1 MMFCF
6 LSAAF
11 CFLNRGTMSQL
22 PTPKLPNQL
31 QQKYDRL
38 REILTDMGDVII
50 GMSGGVDSV
59 LLSKVASEVLG
70 DKALAVTADSPS
82 LPRRELREAE
92 SLAQMAGIRHQ
103 IIKTNEVFDPR
114 YAANPNN
121 RCYFCK
127 TELFTQL
134 DDIATQLGFHW
145 IAYGENQDDTGDHR
159 PGAKAAG
166 EHNVRAPLKEAQMT
180 KADIRTLAQYFGLPV
195 WDKPAFACLGS
206 RFPYGTQ
213 ITPEK
218 LAQVEAAEDVLWD
231 AGFRQFRVR
240 HHGEVAR
247 IEVDRSDM
255 LRLLDMADDITAKF
269 KQQAG
274 FAYVAMD
281 LLGYRRG
288 SMNEPKPAVIIPII
302 NL

>member
-1 MMFCF
+1 MTQ
-6 LSAAF
+6 LSQRF
-11 CFLNRGTMSQL
+11 EPPEMPKPSQSSPL
-22 PTPKLPNQL
+22 PEPL

-38 REILTDMGDVII
+38 RAILNELGDLII

-59 LLSKVASEVLG
+59 LLSKVACDVLG

-82 LPRRELREAE
+82 LPRRELAEAE
-92 SLAQMAGIRHQ
+92 SLARLAGIRHR

-134 DDIATQLGFHW
+134 DTIASSLGFHW

-159 PGAKAAG
+159 PGAQAAS
-166 EHNVRAPLKEAQMT
+166 EHHVRAPLKEAGMT
-180 KADIRTLAQYFGLPV
+180 KADIRTLAQHLGLPV

-206 RFPYGTQ
+206 RFPYGTH

-218 LAQVEAAEDVLWD
+218 LSQVEAAEDVLWE

-247 IEVDRSDM
+247 IEVERGDM
-255 LRLLDMADDITAKF
+255 ARLLEQAEAITTQF
-269 KQQAG
+269 RQRAG
-274 FAYVAMD
+274 FRFVALD

-288 SMNEPKPAVIIPII
+288 SMNEPGPAAIIPIAS
-302 NL
+302 L

>member
-1 MMFCF
+1 MNNAE
-6 LSAAF
+6 LD
-11 CFLNRGTMSQL
+11 TEVQV
-22 PTPKLPNQL
+22 KLT
-31 QQKYDRL
+31 RL
-38 REILTDMGDVII
+38 RAVLMEMGDVII

-59 LLSKVASEVLG
+59 LLSKVALDVLA
-70 DKALAVTADSPS
+70 DRALAVTADSPS

-92 SLAQMAGIRHQ
+92 EVAQLIGIRHLV
-103 IIKTNEVFDPR
+103 INTNEVQDPR

-134 DDIATQLGFHW
+134 DKLADRLGFRW

-166 EHNVRAPLKEAQMT
+166 EHSVRAPLKEAAMT
-180 KADIRTLAQYFGLPV
+180 KADIRALAKHFGLPV

-206 RFPYGTQ
+206 RFPYGTH

-218 LAQVEAAEDVLWD
+218 LAQVEAAEDVLWEL
-231 AGFRQFRVR
+231 GFRQYRVR

-247 IEVDRSDM
+247 IEVDKSAM
-255 LRLLDMADDITAKF
+255 PRLIELAEAINDRFKREAKF
-269 KQQAG
+269 T
-274 FAYVAMD
+274 YVAMD
-281 LLGYRRG
+281 LAGYRRG
-288 SMNEPKPAVIIPII
+288 SMNEVPAMQPSVIP
-302 NL
+302 LSSL

>member
-1 MMFCF
+1 MSTSSLLTEFSK
-6 LSAAF
+6 LSE
-11 CFLNRGTMSQL
+11 LNETTQ
-22 PTPKLPNQL
+22 T
-31 QQKYDRL
+31 KYAHL
-38 REILTDMGDVII
+38 RQILAEMGNVII

-59 LLSKVASEVLG
+59 LLSKVAHDVL
-70 DKALAVTADSPS
+70 DEKALAVTADSPS

-92 SLAQMAGIRHQ
+92 SLARMAGIRHLVIATQ
-103 IIKTNEVFDPR
+103 EVYDPR

-127 TELFTQL
+127 SELFTQL
-134 DDIATQLGFHW
+134 DGIATKLGFRW

-166 EHNVRAPLKEAQMT
+166 EHRVRAPLKEAGMT
-180 KADIRTLAQYFGLPV
+180 KADIRAVAQHLGLPV

-218 LAQVEAAEDVLWD
+218 LAQVEAAEDILWE

-240 HHGEVAR
+240 YHDEVAR
-247 IEVDRSDM
+247 IEIEPAEMGRV
-255 LRLLDMADDITAKF
+255 LEMAEALTARFRAEAHF
-269 KQQAG
+269 K
-274 FAYVAMD
+274 YVALD

-288 SMNEPKPAVIIPII
+288 SMNEPKPAAAIIP
-302 NL
+302 LMQVG

>member
-1 MMFCF
+1 MNEID
-6 LSAAF
+6 LSE
-11 CFLNRGTMSQL
+11 
-22 PTPKLPNQL
+22 PTRARLAGL
-31 QQKYDRL
+31 QAVL
-38 REILTDMGDVII
+38 REMGDVII

-59 LLSKVASEVLG
+59 LLSKVAQDVLG
-70 DKALAVTADSPS
+70 EKALAVTADSPS

-92 SLAQMAGIRHQ
+92 EMARMAGIRHRV
-103 IIKTNEVFDPR
+103 IKTNEVFDPR

-127 TELFTQL
+127 SELFTQL
-134 DDIATQLGFHW
+134 DTLAEQMGFQW

-166 EHNVRAPLKEAQMT
+166 EHRVRAPLKEAGLT
-180 KADIRTLAQYFGLPV
+180 KNDIRALAKHFGLPV

-218 LAQVEAAEDVLWD
+218 LSQVEAAEDVLWEL
-231 AGFRQFRVR
+231 GFRQYRVR

-247 IEVDRSDM
+247 IEVDKADM
-255 LRLLDMADDITAKF
+255 PRLIEHGDAISERF
-269 KQQAG
+269 KREAG
-274 FAYVAMD
+274 FTYVAMD
-281 LLGYRRG
+281 LAGYRRG
-288 SMNEPKPAVIIPII
+288 SMNETPATPPAVIP
-302 NL
+302 LSSL

>member
-1 MMFCF
+1 MTE
-6 LSAAF
+6 LTSSVLAKY
-11 CFLNRGTMSQL
+11 Q
-22 PTPKLPNQL
+22 QL
-31 QQKYDRL
+31 QAVL
-38 REILTDMGDVII
+38 RDMQDVII

-59 LLSKVASEVLG
+59 LLSKVAGLVLG
-70 DKALAVTADSPS
+70 DRALAVTADSPS

-92 SLAQMAGIRHQ
+92 SLARLAGIRHK
-103 IIKTNEVFDPR
+103 IIKTNEVADPR

-127 TELFTQL
+127 TELFTRL
-134 DDIATQLGFHW
+134 DDIAAELGFHW

-166 EHNVRAPLKEAQMT
+166 EHNVRAPLKEAGLT
-180 KADIRTLAQYFGLPV
+180 KADIRALAQHLGLPV

-206 RFPYGTQ
+206 RFPYGTN

-247 IEVDRSDM
+247 IEVDPDE
-255 LRLLDMADDITAKF
+255 RLHLLEAAEEITNGF
-269 KQQAG
+269 KQRAG
-274 FAYVAMD
+274 FTYVSMD
-281 LLGYRRG
+281 LIGYRRG
-288 SMNEPKPAVIIPII
+288 SMNEVKPAFIP
-302 NL
+302 LSSL